1 MVTQLHSVLDG
12 TGNIPLTTTLANSGV
27 TAGTYGS
34 GTEIPSLVVD
44 AKGRITPSV
53 VAVSSDLPS
62 AGDLALIQL
71 VCLQIPYTSR
81 WHRAY
86 KYSLQTIL

>member
-1 MVTQLHSVLDG
+1 MVQVIFS
-12 TGNIPLTTTLANSGV
+12 LTTTLANSGV

-44 AKGRITPSV
+44 AKGRITSASV
-53 VAVSSDLPS
+53 VAVSSDLPI

-71 VCLQIPYTSR
+71 VCLQIPL
-81 WHRAY
+81 H
-86 KYSLQTIL
+86 